1 METMRTARLV
11 MNPYVNREIVKA
23 PVFTSANFHKS
34 IPGFVP
40 TPLRE
45 AETVA
50 KRLGVRSVHVKDEAT
65 RMGMPAFKILGASW
79 ATYRAL
85 MKHLGLPEHK
95 KPTLAKLKKA
105 VAESGRELA
114 LVAATDGNHG
124 RAVARMARMLGLPC
138 TIFVP
143 QGTVKSR
150 MKAIAR
156 NGAEVIVADGNYD
169 EAIERAA
176 ALADDTHVIIQDT
189 SWEGYTEVPEWIIDG
204 YQTMLK
210 EVIDLIDD
218 GMMPEPTVVVAQM
231 GVGAF
236 SAAVA
241 SAFAHRP
248 ARMLV
253 GAEPTVADCL
263 TASVEHGG
271 QLTIIEDTP
280 YTSMAGL
287 NCGTPSDVAWE
298 TNKAAFDAFGTVE
311 DADAEEATRLLHE
324 DWIDAGESGA
334 AGLACLLRWGS
345 ELGLTEDDDVLVFAT
360 EGVTDP
366 INFARIIGPESDD

>member
-1 METMRTARLV
+1 MGTARLV
-11 MNPYVNREIVKA
+11 MNPYVNRAIVA
-23 PVFTSANFHKS
+23 PPAYTSAGFHKS

-50 KRLGVRSVHVKDEAT
+50 KRLGVRSVLVKDEST
-65 RMGMPAFKILGASW
+65 RLGMPAFKILGASW
-79 ATYRAL
+79 AAYRAL

-150 MKAIAR
+150 IKAIAR
-156 NGAEVIVADGNYD
+156 NGADVIMVDGNYD
-169 EAIERAA
+169 LAIETSAA
-176 ALADDTHVIIQDT
+176 MADDVHVVISDT
-189 SWEGYTEVPEWIIDG
+189 SWEGYTECPRWVIDG
-204 YQTMLK
+204 YQTMMK
-210 EVIDLIDD
+210 EVIDQIDE
-218 GMMPEPTVVVAQM
+218 GYVPEPTIIVAQM

-236 SAAVA
+236 SCAVA
-241 SAFAHRP
+241 QAFAHRP
-248 ARMLV
+248 ARLLI

-263 TASVEHGG
+263 TTSIEHEGN
-271 QLTIIEDTP
+271 LTIIEDTP
-280 YTSMAGL
+280 YTVMAGL
-287 NCGTPSDVAWE
+287 NCGTPSVIAWE
-298 TNKAAFDAFGTVE
+298 TNKATYGAFATVE
-311 DADAEEATRLLHE
+311 DADADEATRLLHE
-324 DWIDAGESGA
+324 DFIDAGESGV
-334 AGLACLLRWGS
+334 AGLAALLRFGK
-345 ELGLTEDDDVLVFAT
+345 EIGLTKDDDVLLFVT

-366 INFARIIGPESDD
+366 VNFAKIIGPEED

>member
-1 METMRTARLV
+1 MGTARLTK
-11 MNPYVNREIVKA
+11 NPYVNREIVKL
-23 PVFTSANFHKS
+23 PVFTSATFHRS

-45 AETVA
+45 AETA
-50 KRLGVRSVHVKDEAT
+50 AARLGVRSVWVKDEST
-65 RMGMPAFKILGASW
+65 RLGMPAFKILGASW

-85 MKHLGLPEHK
+85 MQHLGLPEHR

-150 MKAIAR
+150 IKAIAR
-156 NGAEVIVADGNYD
+156 NGAEVVVADGNYD
-169 EAIERAA
+169 EAIERAKS
-176 ALADDTHVIIQDT
+176 LADETHIVIQDT
-189 SWEGYTEVPEWIIDG
+189 SWEGYSEVPEWIIDG

-210 EVIDLIDD
+210 EVIDLIDE
-218 GMMPEPTVVVAQM
+218 GLVPEPTVVVAQM

-248 ARMLV
+248 ARLLV

-263 TASVEHGG
+263 ATSIEHGG
-271 QLTIIEDTP
+271 ELTVIEETP

-287 NCGTPSDVAWE
+287 NCGTPSDVAWPS
-298 TNKAAFDAFGTVE
+298 NKGAFGAFGTIE
-311 DADAEEATRLLHE
+311 DEDAEEATRVLHE

-334 AGLACLLRWGS
+334 AGLACLLRWGA
-345 ELGLTEDDDVLVFAT
+345 ELGLTADDDVLIFVT

-366 INFARIIGPESDD
+366 TNFARIIGPEDLD

>member
-1 METMRTARLV
+1 MGSARV
-11 MNPYVNREIVKA
+11 ITNPRVDREAVA
-23 PVFTSANFHKS
+23 PPRFTSAGFHAS

-45 AETVA
+45 AESVA
-50 KRLGVRSVHVKDEAT
+50 AALGVRSVHVKDEST
-65 RMGMPAFKILGASW
+65 RLGMPAFKILGASW
-79 ATYRAL
+79 ATYKAI

-95 KPTLAKLKKA
+95 KPTLAKLKRV
-105 VAESGRELA
+105 VAESGRPLE

-156 NGAEVIVADGNYD
+156 NGAEVVMVDGNYD
-169 EAIERAA
+169 LAIAESAA
-176 ALADDTHVIIQDT
+176 TADENHVVISDT
-189 SWEGYTEVPEWIIDG
+189 SWEGYTECPGWVIDG

-210 EVIDLIDD
+210 EVLDQIGS
-218 GMMPEPTVVVAQM
+218 GMMPEPSVVAVQM

-236 SAAVA
+236 SCAVA
-241 SAFAHRP
+241 QTFAGRP
-248 ARMLV
+248 ARLLV
-253 GAEPTVADCL
+253 GVEPVVADCL
-263 TASVEHGG
+263 TASVEAGG
-271 QLTIIEDTP
+271 ELTVIDDTP

-287 NCGTPSDVAWE
+287 NCGTPSVLAWP
-298 TNKAAFDAFGTVE
+298 TNRATYGAFCTVE
-311 DADAEEATRLLHE
+311 DADAEAATRLLHE

-334 AGLACLLRWGS
+334 AGLAGLMRWGQ
-345 ELGLTEDDDVLVFAT
+345 ELGLRPDDDVLVFVT

-366 INFARIIGPESDD
+366 VNFARIIGPEDD

>member
-1 METMRTARLV
+1 MGNARLV
-11 MNPYVNREIVKA
+11 KNPHVNREIVQ
-23 PVFTSANFHKS
+23 PPQFSSVGFHRS
-34 IPGFVP
+34 IPGFVA

-45 AETVA
+45 AETA
-50 KRLGVRSVHVKDEAT
+50 AARLGVRSVWVKDEST

-85 MKHLGLPEHK
+85 MQHLGLPEHK
-95 KPTLAKLKKA
+95 KPTLAKLKKV

-150 MKAIAR
+150 IRAIAR

-176 ALADDTHVIIQDT
+176 ALADDVHVVIQDT
-189 SWEGYTEVPEWIIDG
+189 SWEGYTEVPVWIIDG

-210 EVIDLIDD
+210 EILDLIDE
-218 GMMPEPTVVVAQM
+218 GLVPEPTVVVAQM

-236 SAAVA
+236 SCAVA
-241 SAFAHRP
+241 AAFAHRP
-248 ARMLV
+248 ARLII
-253 GAEPTVADCL
+253 GAEPTVADCIA
-263 TASVEHGG
+263 TSIEHSGD
-271 QLTIIEDTP
+271 LTIIEETP
-280 YTSMAGL
+280 YTCMAGL
-287 NCGTPSDVAWE
+287 NCGTPSVVAWE
-298 TNKAAFDAFGTVE
+298 TNKASFAYVGTVE
-311 DADAEEATRLLHE
+311 DADAEEATRVLHH

-334 AGLACLLRWGS
+334 AGLACLLRWGKDI
-345 ELGLTEDDDVLVFAT
+345 GLRPDDDVLVFAT
-360 EGVTDP
+360 EGITDP
-366 INFARIIGPESDD
+366 VNFARIIGPEEDD

>member
-1 METMRTARLV
+1 MHAARLV
-11 MNPYVNREIVKA
+11 RNPYLNRDAVAE
-23 PVFTSANFHKS
+23 PRFTSAGFHKS

-45 AETVA
+45 AETA
-50 KRLGVRSVHVKDEAT
+50 AARLGVRSVWVKDESM
-65 RMGMPAFKILGASW
+65 RLGMPAFKILGASW

-85 MKHLGLPEHK
+85 MAHLGLPEHR

-105 VAESGRELA
+105 VAESGRPLH

-124 RAVARMARMLGLPC
+124 RAVARMAREIGLPC

-143 QGTVKSR
+143 QGTVRSR
-150 MKAIAR
+150 IKAIAR
-156 NGAEVIVADGNYD
+156 NGADVIMVDGNYD
-169 EAIERAA
+169 EAIAASA
-176 ALADDTHVIIQDT
+176 ALANENHVVISDT
-189 SWEGYTEVPEWIIDG
+189 SWEGYTDVPRWVIDG

-210 EVIDLIDD
+210 EVIDLIDE
-218 GMMPEPTVVVAQM
+218 GMVPEPSVVVAQM

-236 SAAVA
+236 SSAVA

-248 ARMLV
+248 ARLLV

-263 TASVEHGG
+263 ASSIEAGG
-271 QLTIIEDTP
+271 DLTVIAETP

-287 NCGTPSDVAWE
+287 NCGTPSVVAWDVNRS
-298 TNKAAFDAFGTVE
+298 TFGAFATVD
-311 DADAEEATRLLHE
+311 DADAEEATRVLHE

-334 AGLACLLRWGS
+334 AGLAALLRHGG
-345 ELGLTEDDDVLVFAT
+345 ELGLRPEDDVLIFVT
-360 EGVTDP
+360 EGITDP
-366 INFARIIGPESDD
+366 TNFARIIGPEEY